1 MGATITG
8 RLGLDERAATAAGF
22 HVPMPEGHEEE
33 LVARLKRR
41 DEAAFNE
48 LVELYQGRIY
58 RLVFRML
65 GDRAEAEDLAQ
76 EVFVT
81 VFKRI
86 DGFRGDSKL
95 STWMYRVATNHC
107 KNRLKFLGRR
117 GRGQKRELDEIAD
130 AHALESATMATS
142 AQLPRPDDVLQG
154 RQIEGFIGQA
164 LRELGEEQRT
174 LVVLRDIENLT
185 YDEIQSVTGLP
196 AGTVKSRLHRARLA
210 LAERVREL
218 RAGGTMG
225 EED

>member
-1 MGATITG
+1 
-8 RLGLDERAATAAGF
+8 
-22 HVPMPEGHEEE
+22 MPEGHEEE

-130 AHALESATMATS
+130 AHAIESATMSTS
-142 AQLPRPDDVLQG
+142 AQLPRPDDVLLG
-154 RQIEGFIGQA
+154 RQVEGFIGQA
-164 LRELGEEQRT
+164 LRELNEEQRT

-185 YDEIQSVTGLP
+185 YDEIQDVTGLP

-218 RAGGTMG
+218 RASGTMD
-225 EED
+225 EEGS